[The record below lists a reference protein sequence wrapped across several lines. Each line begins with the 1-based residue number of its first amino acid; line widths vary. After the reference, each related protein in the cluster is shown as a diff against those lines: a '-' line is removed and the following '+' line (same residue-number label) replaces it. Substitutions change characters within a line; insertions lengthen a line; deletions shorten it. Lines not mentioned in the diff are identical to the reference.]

1 MKRGHCSPGTRDATS
16 AFEPELAQSTSRA
29 SEVDGGELVLN
40 KKNEV
45 KLRLWYVLF
54 KDGRDELVVG
64 REMSSNYD
72 EDGFSPL

>member
-40 KKNEV
+40 K
-45 KLRLWYVLF
+45 
-54 KDGRDELVVG
+54 
-64 REMSSNYD
+64 
-72 EDGFSPL
+72 